1 MTTARE
7 LFADVPAYRPP
18 NAFFSPDIEGL
29 RAIAILLVVAF
40 HLDVPGWT
48 GRVVGVDVFFVASG
62 YLITQLL
69 VQEIDNTGHLRIID
83 FSARRLHRRLPAA
96 SVTLIA
102 TILVGSMLVT
112 PVEREILSHTAFAA
126 SFYASNIWFQ
136 IYVSDYFSAVT
147 RDNPVLHTWSLAVE
161 EQFYLVWPV
170 VLFLAYRMSES
181 KRILVA
187 VTLAFSAASFAGC
200 LWLVKSNPQSALF
213 SSPARAWEFGVGALA
228 VLIPPLFVARVG
240 AAVRFIDVLGL
251 LAILVSAT
259 LFNAQTAF
267 SGAMALIPVVGA
279 AAVLVSGLGTNSFV
293 VSWFLQLRILQYL
306 ERLSYSWYLWHW
318 PLLVL
323 GVAVLPSLALPGRL
337 VLALVSLGVAAV
349 SYALVENPIRFSH
362 YLTARPMATLGL
374 AVAVTVVVA
383 STSRIAKAGALE
395 AANTPAQLAITES
408 RKPVPPGLSESGCFL
423 NFVDTRLCERAFGD
437 IVSPTTIMLFGDS
450 HAAQWFSAFQAIA
463 HEPREC
469 LIVFTKAACATP
481 SVELP
486 LWTIKQKPYTEC
498 TIWRDAAMRR
508 MVERRLAVVVLG
520 NSDNHVTRPN
530 KTGLDRLSLPQ
541 WQVGTHKRLEIL
553 SAMGIKTV
561 ILRDTPGTAF
571 DVLRCLSR
579 ADVRNLPT
587 TDCDSVRKTAIREEV
602 FRASTEAAAGLAHV
616 SMLDCTDHFCGT
628 DDCPAVLNGA
638 IVFGDTGHIS
648 NRFAHNLAGAIAL
661 RIVPLATKAS
671 GAA

>member
-7 LFADVPAYRPP
+7 LSADVPAYRPP

-83 FSARRLHRRLPAA
+83 FSARRVHRRLPAA

-112 PVEREILSHTAFAA
+112 PVEREILSRTAFAA
-126 SFYASNIWFQ
+126 SFYTNNIWFQ

-147 RDNPVLHTWSLAVE
+147 RDNPLLHTWSLAVE

-170 VLFLAYRMSES
+170 VLFLAYRMSKS
-181 KRILVA
+181 NRILVA
-187 VTLAFSAASFAGC
+187 VILAFSAASFAGC
-200 LWLVKSNPQSALF
+200 H
-213 SSPARAWEFGVGALA
+213 
-228 VLIPPLFVARVG
+228 
-240 AAVRFIDVLGL
+240 
-251 LAILVSAT
+251 
-259 LFNAQTAF
+259 
-267 SGAMALIPVVGA
+267 
-279 AAVLVSGLGTNSFV
+279 SFV

-362 YLTARPMATLGL
+362 HLTARPMATLGL

-395 AANTPAQLAITES
+395 AANTPAQLAITET

-423 NFVDTRLCERAFGD
+423 NFVDTRLCECAFAD
-437 IVSPTTIMLFGDS
+437 TVSPTTIMLFGDS
-450 HAAQWFSAFQAIA
+450 YTTQWFSAFQAIA
-463 HEPREC
+463 HEQRGC
-469 LIVFTKAACATP
+469 LIVFTKAGCATP

-520 NSDNHVTRPN
+520 NSDSHVTRPN
-530 KTGLDRLSLPQ
+530 NTGLDRLSLRQ

-553 SAMGIKTV
+553 SDTGIKTV

-579 ADVRNLPT
+579 VEVRNLPT

-602 FRASTEAAAGLAHV
+602 FRESTEAAAGLAHV
-616 SMLDCTDHFCGT
+616 SMLDRTDHFCGT
-628 DDCPAVLNGA
+628 EDCQAMLNGA
-638 IVFGDTGHIS
+638 IVIGDPGHIS
-648 NRFAHNLAGAIAL
+648 NRFAHNLAGAIAF

>member
-7 LFADVPAYRPP
+7 LSADVPAYRPP
-18 NAFFSPDIEGL
+18 NAFFRPDIEGL

-83 FSARRLHRRLPAA
+83 FSARRVHRRLPAA

-112 PVEREILSHTAFAA
+112 PVEREILSRTAFAA
-126 SFYASNIWFQ
+126 SFYTSNIWFQ
-136 IYVSDYFSAVT
+136 TYVSDYFSAVT

-161 EQFYLVWPV
+161 GQFYLVWPV
-170 VLFLAYRMSES
+170 VLFLAYRMSKS

-187 VTLAFSAASFAGC
+187 VILAFSAASFAGC
-200 LWLVKSNPQSALF
+200 HS
-213 SSPARAWEFGVGALA
+213 
-228 VLIPPLFVARVG
+228 FVA
-240 AAVRFIDVLGL
+240 
-251 LAILVSAT
+251 
-259 LFNAQTAF
+259 
-267 SGAMALIPVVGA
+267 
-279 AAVLVSGLGTNSFV
+279 
-293 VSWFLQLRILQYL
+293 SWFLQLRILQYL

-349 SYALVENPIRFSH
+349 SYALVENPIGFSH
-362 YLTARPMATLGL
+362 YLTTWPMATLGF

-395 AANTPAQLAITES
+395 AANTPAQLAITET
-408 RKPVPPGLSESGCFL
+408 RKTVRPGLSESGCFL
-423 NFVDTRLCERAFGD
+423 NFVDTRLCECAFAD
-437 IVSPTTIMLFGDS
+437 TVSPTTIMLFGDS
-450 HAAQWFSAFQAIA
+450 YTTQWFSAFQAIA
-463 HEPREC
+463 HEQRGC
-469 LIVFTKAACATP
+469 LIVFTKAGCATP

-520 NSDNHVTRPN
+520 NSDSHVTRPN
-530 KTGLDRLSLPQ
+530 NTGLDRLSLRQ

-553 SAMGIKTV
+553 SDTGIKTV

-579 ADVRNLPT
+579 AEVRNLPA
-587 TDCDSVRKTAIREEV
+587 TDCDSVCKTAIREEV
-602 FRASTEAAAGLAHV
+602 FRPSTEAAAGLAHV
-616 SMLDCTDHFCGT
+616 SMLDRTDHFCGT
-628 DDCPAVLNGA
+628 DDCPAMLNGA
-638 IVFGDTGHIS
+638 IVFGDQGHIS
-648 NRFAHNLAGAIAL
+648 NRFAHNLAAAIAL